1 MSEVDKI
8 RRQIR
13 ELRQENVDGQ
23 HFITSGPLDACL
35 SQEVVLCTLPHCAV
49 EKWRESEIADII
61 EKGAK
66 KVLAT
71 LLLLKEEKQF
81 VRFIEN
87 EMLPNRPLDSQLPFA
102 KETLKGIIPDTAD
115 EFFEKQWEL
124 VPTFFS
130 QRLSHRY
137 LPKNAIL
144 PFMKCEPLGSGA
156 FGETEAVTIAAGNHE
171 FEGMESSQ
179 VRGLRPVVLPCR
191 QHLFLITGSGC
202 LRGPKKA

>member
-13 ELRQENVDGQ
+13 EIRQENADGQ

-35 SQEVVLCTLPHCAV
+35 SQEAVLRTLPHCAV
-49 EKWRESEIADII
+49 EKWREYEIADII

-71 LLLLKEEKQF
+71 LLLLKEENQF
-81 VRFIEN
+81 IRFIEN

-102 KETLKGIIPDTAD
+102 KKTLKSIIPDAAD
-115 EFFEKQWEL
+115 EFFEKQWEF

-137 LPKNAIL
+137 LPKNAIF
-144 PFMKCEPLGSGA
+144 PFIKCEPLGSGA

-171 FEGMESSQ
+171 FEGMESLQ
-179 VRGLRPVVLPCR
+179 VRKLQPVVLPCR
-191 QHLFLITGSGC
+191 QLLFLITGSGC
-202 LRGPKKA
+202 PRSPEKA